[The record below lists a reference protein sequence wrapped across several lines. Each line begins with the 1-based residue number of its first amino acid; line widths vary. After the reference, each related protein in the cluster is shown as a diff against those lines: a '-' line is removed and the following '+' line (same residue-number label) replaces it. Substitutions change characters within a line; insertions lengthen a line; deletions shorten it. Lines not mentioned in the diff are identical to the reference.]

1 MTSPHPLHSWRL
13 IDASSDAASDDCA
26 GDEALA
32 RNHATLAYGERC
44 FELTN
49 AVEPN
54 GDRHLRLAE
63 VGRLSADGSGRAI
76 LALVRDG
83 YRAEERIAPCRG
95 SLDEATLREVDAK
108 VLRVLGRAL
117 LGDAARDLDREGG
130 LA

>member
-1 MTSPHPLHSWRL
+1 MRSAHPLHSWHL
-13 IDASSDAASDDCA
+13 IDASPDAASDDCA

-49 AVEPN
+49 TVEPN
-54 GDRHLRLAE
+54 GDCLLRLAE
-63 VGRLSADGSGRAI
+63 VGRLSAAGGGRAI

-95 SLDEATLREVDAK
+95 PMDEAADAEALRTP
-108 VLRVLGRAL
+108 GRAL
-117 LGDAARDLDREGG
+117 LDSAARDLDRED
-130 LA
+130 APA